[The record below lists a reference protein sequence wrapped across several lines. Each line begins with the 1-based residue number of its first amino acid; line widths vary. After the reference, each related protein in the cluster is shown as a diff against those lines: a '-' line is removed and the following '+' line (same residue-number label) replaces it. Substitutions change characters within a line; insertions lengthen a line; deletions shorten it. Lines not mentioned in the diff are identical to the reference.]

1 MRAVGAAAVAL
12 ALGASAAAQPAT
24 ALWADMLVPAD
35 PEALARC
42 AGLTSLLAR
51 AATESPNATEADR
64 ARMGELSRAFLVAV
78 DAEERRATGRPARA
92 TPDPSPD
99 LRRRIG
105 AASARYAATLS
116 SGRLPGGH
124 AAPDPYL
131 RAELGLC
138 IDALNARP
146 AS

>member
-1 MRAVGAAAVAL
+1 MRAVGAAAVAI
-12 ALGASAAAQPAT
+12 ALGASAAARPAT
-24 ALWADMLVPAD
+24 APWADMVAPAD
-35 PEALARC
+35 REALARC

-51 AATESPNATEADR
+51 AAAESPNATEADR

-78 DAEERRATGRPARA
+78 DAEERRAAGRPVGAR
-92 TPDPSPD
+92 PDPSPD

-105 AASARYAATLS
+105 AASARYAATLG
-116 SGRLPGGH
+116 SGRFPGGH

-138 IDALNARP
+138 LDALNARS